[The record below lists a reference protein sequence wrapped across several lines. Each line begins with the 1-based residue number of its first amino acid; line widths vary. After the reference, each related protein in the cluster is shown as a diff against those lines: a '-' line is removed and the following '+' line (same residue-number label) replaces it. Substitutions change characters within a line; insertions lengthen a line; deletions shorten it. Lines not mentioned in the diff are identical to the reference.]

1 MMNWEREINWLWSI
15 GCIEKD
21 EAMFLLDCLRWEGL
35 PECFGRCN
43 SNVSSCQSRIW
54 VKRYR
59 ICRICEKVSDKLK
72 RG

>member
-21 EAMFLLDCLRWEGL
+21 EAIYLLGCLMEEGL
-35 PECFGRCN
+35 PECLGRYN
-43 SNVSSCQSRIW
+43 SDMSSCQLRRW

-59 ICRICEKVSDKLK
+59 ICRICERVSVKLK